1 MRHETGRAG
10 QATGMA
16 AAGAFDGPI
25 GIAGPGNAGSCPGQY
40 GSGYGRCRCE
50 VRGPC
55 AYVPLCGTGK
65 LTISRSCD
73 AYRPGVS

>member
-25 GIAGPGNAGSCPGQY
+25 GIAGPGNAGSL
-40 GSGYGRCRCE
+40 SWSVWLW
-50 VRGPC
+50 VR
-55 AYVPLCGTGK
+55 AVP
-65 LTISRSCD
+65 
-73 AYRPGVS
+73 V